1 MFHAEVSTPRTNH
14 IFCSSSVF
22 STNPQNLLPSSEP
35 IFVPLEELLDYSS
48 FADDY
53 PELYE
58 VQNSISRAASEE
70 EKPVTQSNSN
80 NTASTLECSDG
91 DSAYSCE
98 SPFDFDSIEE
108 ASLSPSVSEIPSTP
122 ESAIS
127 SPASPSPATVPT
139 TTNLL
144 PVPCYT
150 SYQLCSGPL
159 AKLDFGKPIAFT
171 LHPAI
176 PIPVTSSTSAQ
187 ISEAKTVIGN
197 GNYGAAAIDLPL
209 SSFKKPRSRAQ
220 ARSQNVILKSIEK
233 TDSFVARP
241 RQKQIRKSIVANQ
254 RRRDDKGKFIKEE
267 KKLSVKNIETA
278 MVMWIL

>member
-22 STNPQNLLPSSEP
+22 STNPQNLLPSSDP
-35 IFVPLEELLDYSS
+35 IFVPLEELLDCNS

-58 VQNSISRAASEE
+58 VQSSISRAASAPEQ
-70 EKPVTQSNSN
+70 EKTTTHSSN
-80 NTASTLECSDG
+80 NTATTLECSDG
-91 DSAYSCE
+91 DNAFSCE
-98 SPFDFDSIEE
+98 SPLDFDSIEEE

-127 SPASPSPATVPT
+127 APSSPAASVPT
-139 TTNLL
+139 PTNLL

-176 PIPVTSSTSAQ
+176 PIPVTSRPSAQ
-187 ISEAKTVIGN
+187 ISEVRTAIGN
-197 GNYGAAAIDLPL
+197 GNKGAAAIVLPL
-209 SSFKKPRSRAQ
+209 SNFKMPRSRAQ
-220 ARSQNVILKSIEK
+220 PCAVILKSNEK
-233 TDSFVARP
+233 TDSFVVRP

-254 RRRDDKGKFIKEE
+254 RRRDDKGKFIKED
-267 KKLSVKNIETA
+267 KKLSVKNIEA
-278 MVMWIL
+278 SMVM

>member
-22 STNPQNLLPSSEP
+22 SNPQNLLPSSDP
-35 IFVPLEELLDYSS
+35 IFVPLEELIDYTS

-58 VQNSISRAASEE
+58 VQSSISRAASTSEE
-70 EKPVTQSNSN
+70 EKQVTQSNSN
-80 NTASTLECSDG
+80 NTVATTLECSDG

-127 SPASPSPATVPT
+127 SPASPTPVAAVVPT
-139 TTNLL
+139 PTNLL

-150 SYQLCSGPL
+150 AYQLCSGPL
-159 AKLDFGKPIAFT
+159 AKLDFGKPITFT

-197 GNYGAAAIDLPL
+197 GNNGAAAINLPL
-209 SSFKKPRSRAQ
+209 SNFKKPRARGQ
-220 ARSQNVILKSIEK
+220 ARNVILKSDEK
-233 TDSFVARP
+233 SDSFVARP

-254 RRRDDKGKFIKEE
+254 RRRDDKGKFIKED
-267 KKLSVKNIETA
+267 KKLSVKNIESA
-278 MVMWIL
+278 MVM

>member
-1 MFHAEVSTPRTNH
+1 MFHAEVSTPSKNH

-22 STNPQNLLPSSEP
+22 SSNPQNLLPSSDP
-35 IFVPLEELLDYSS
+35 IFVPLEELIDYTS

-58 VQNSISRAASEE
+58 VQNSISRAASTSEE
-70 EKPVTQSNSN
+70 EKQVAQSNSN
-80 NTASTLECSDG
+80 NTVTTLECSDG

-98 SPFDFDSIEE
+98 SPFDFDSLEE
-108 ASLSPSVSEIPSTP
+108 ASLGPSVSEIPSTP
-122 ESAIS
+122 ESILS
-127 SPASPSPATVPT
+127 SPASPIAAAVPT
-139 TTNLL
+139 PTNLL

-197 GNYGAAAIDLPL
+197 GNYGAAAIDLPI
-209 SSFKKPRSRAQ
+209 SNFKKPRSRAQ
-220 ARSQNVILKSIEK
+220 ASSVILKSNEK
-233 TDSFVARP
+233 TDNFVARP
-241 RQKQIRKSIVANQ
+241 RQKQVRKSIVANQ
-254 RRRDDKGKFIKEE
+254 RRRDDKGKFIKED
-267 KKLSVKNIETA
+267 KKLSVKNIESA
-278 MVMWIL
+278 MVM